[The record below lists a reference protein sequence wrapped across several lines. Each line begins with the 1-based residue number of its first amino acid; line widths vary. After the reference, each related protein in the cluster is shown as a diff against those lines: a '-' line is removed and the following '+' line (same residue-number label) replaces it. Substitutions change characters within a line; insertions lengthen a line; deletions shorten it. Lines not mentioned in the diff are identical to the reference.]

1 MIARRHI
8 FHLAGYDPI
17 SVASSHRRFR
27 RELATFA
34 QTWGVEA
41 GAGEIERHEDFSCW
55 KATARGRNWAVTS
68 VYEPLDWHDIV
79 RADMERPLRVLLRGG
94 FSAAAD
100 FIASGTVGR
109 YFASSL
115 SYAFF
120 FFVPFV
126 YVLLVA
132 ALSIAL
138 GAAVIWA
145 VGAQLPHVIEG
156 ILGAAISLGAFP
168 LLMRSLGKWLRA
180 QQGLADWMFSRDYL
194 YGRRRDVKAR
204 IEAFAARIA
213 ACARAREA
221 DEIVLIGHSLGAILL
236 IDALAHALERYPDL
250 GRSGTRLSVLTVG
263 ATIPKLSL
271 HPAGGWV
278 RSCAER
284 VAGEPAIEWT
294 EYQCRSDTIS
304 FYKFHPVALEPLG
317 PGNDALKPL
326 VRRIRMREM
335 LSLGTRLRL
344 HMRLN
349 LMRLHY
355 QFVMANERRASY
367 DYFMFVC
374 GPVPAADLAR
384 AATGPVGYFAL
395 DGSLRRIDP
404 VPAASRSLS

>member
-1 MIARRHI
+1 MIIKRHI

-34 QTWGVEA
+34 RTWGVEA
-41 GAGEIERHEDFSCW
+41 GVGEIERHEDFSCW
-55 KATARGRNWAVTS
+55 RATARGRNWAVTS

-79 RADMERPLRVLLRGG
+79 RADMERPLRVLLRRG
-94 FSAAAD
+94 FSAGAD

-115 SYAFF
+115 SYALF

-126 YVLLVA
+126 YVLLLA

-138 GAAVIWA
+138 GAAVICA
-145 VGAQLPHVIEG
+145 LGAQLLHVA
-156 ILGAAISLGAFP
+156 LGAAIALGAFP
-168 LLMRSLGKWLRA
+168 LLMRSLGKRLRV

-194 YGRRRDVKAR
+194 RGRRRDVEAR

-213 ACARAREA
+213 ACARAGEA

-236 IDALAHALERYPDL
+236 IDALAHALDRHPDL

-271 HPAGGWV
+271 HPAGGWI
-278 RSCAER
+278 RSCAQR
-284 VAGEPAIEWT
+284 LAAEPAIEWT

-317 PGNDALKPL
+317 PANDALKPL

-335 LSLGTRLRL
+335 LSLGTLLRL
-344 HMRLN
+344 RLN

-374 GPVPAADLAR
+374 GPVPAAELAR
-384 AATGPVGYFAL
+384 AATGPVGYFAV

-404 VPAASRSLS
+404 VPAARPS

>member
-8 FHLAGYDPI
+8 FHLAGYDPV
-17 SVASSHRRFR
+17 SVASLHRRFR
-27 RELATFA
+27 RELAIFA
-34 QTWGVEA
+34 RTWGIEA
-41 GAGEIERHEDFSCW
+41 GAEGIERHEDFSCW
-55 KATARGRNWAVTS
+55 KTTARGRNWAVTS

-79 RADMERPLRVLLRGG
+79 RADMQQPLHVLLRRG
-94 FSAAAD
+94 FCAAAD
-100 FIASGTVGR
+100 FITSGTVGR

-115 SYAFF
+115 SYALF

-126 YVLLVA
+126 YVLLLAV
-132 ALSIAL
+132 LSIAL
-138 GAAVIWA
+138 GAAVVIAIGTQLLHLALATAIA
-145 VGAQLPHVIEG
+145 VA
-156 ILGAAISLGAFP
+156 AFP

-194 YGRRRDVKAR
+194 YGRRRDVKRR

-236 IDALAHALERYPDL
+236 IDVLAHAFERHPDL
-250 GRSGTRLSVLTVG
+250 GCSGIKFSVLTVG

-271 HPAGGWV
+271 HPAGGWL

-284 VAGEPAIEWT
+284 VASEPAIEWT

-317 PGNDALKPL
+317 PGNDTRKPL

-335 LSLGTRLRL
+335 LSLGTRLGL
-344 HMRLN
+344 HLRLN

-384 AATGPVGYFAL
+384 AATGPSGYFAA
-395 DGSLRRIDP
+395 DGSLRRTDP
-404 VPAASRSLS
+404 VPAASTS